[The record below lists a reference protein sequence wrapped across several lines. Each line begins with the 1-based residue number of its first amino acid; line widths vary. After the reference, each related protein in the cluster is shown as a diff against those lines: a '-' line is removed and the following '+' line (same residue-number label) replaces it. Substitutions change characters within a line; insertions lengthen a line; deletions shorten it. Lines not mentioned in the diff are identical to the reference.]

1 MSNQALR
8 AVIVKYSITNPKI
21 TNSVYRDNIT
31 PFSFLDFINYTQSD
45 YTPEEYS
52 SSYSSYL
59 QAWHSTQQGSEKEQT
74 EQFKE
79 YYRQFIKEIV
89 INYTTETEKRF
100 LEKINFNDP
109 TDLDVAIPFFANRLK
124 DIALFYKKKRDEGKY
139 VIDRNK
145 LKGSKT
151 GLEKAI
157 FDNIY
162 NFIFNTE
169 DSLDTSNPD
178 VITAIT
184 GLGIEIEEYVD
195 VYGDYFDI
203 PDGGESNNINEID
216 TKYWLDA
223 AGINAISGEQN
234 FLTNLRAFKINPPAI
249 TPQEFDAICNPD
261 NELVQV
267 DNQYKRGGLT
277 IAEFYA
283 LKRALIVKYIGT
295 DIYYIDTTFGSSNP
309 LSGRV
314 LTASNPTG
322 NALNLQGADTANV
335 ESNQTKLLRDVGLN
349 FKADNIGLFKLQA
362 ENFKYGIDMD
372 TLEPDQFY
380 IFPDPAKF
388 GNVSINPKAVYP
400 IYYKFDNRD
409 NTRNVSS
416 GIAAG
421 DPKITNK
428 VTTFE
433 SYTTRERNN
442 SQLAEQNDISYKLNF
457 TDLFNQGL
465 VDKYQTD
472 IFGNEYALFKD
483 EALAPINEDV
493 STKVKNLLLNGHTFF
508 DTFEGYN
515 FNYSLTGVSG
525 NTFKSGLTSITNG
538 FSDLL
543 GPLTLYMREFYPYQE
558 LIEDTRNIIPFW
570 RDGGAFTF
578 LDGGELPN
586 PLSGIGP
593 GYPASTNYYYTV
605 LAEGTFPEDV
615 SLTTE
620 QVSISNITTEA
631 DFLIITEN
639 SIPGFIQDVRYYLSA
654 GGAYTNYEGGYF
666 SDNIVLPNDFKYTDN
681 FRFIDVADPA
691 GSTVLSDLSSS
702 TVILTREEKKSLDG
716 MLYVKNGT
724 YSTSEPVS
732 AALKGIF
739 SKYSLAVQDQINH
752 ELIDFDIIQNTIFL
766 ETRSNLIIDKIIH
779 TGGKFIAPTTV
790 NTLFSVNSARGIETF
805 TNRFY
810 IEETG
815 KVYFARFKNGTGSN
829 CGKVADNFKSVYPE
843 IYEYSIVNNTSTKIY
858 PESATDASLSAFELN
873 IVNENIRNYAPESV
887 HTPKI
892 AYNSRNDLFKVTY
905 IVNDKNDFTHMVDV
919 SFRMVGNKLVVI
931 DSNRYETLNNIN
943 RTSTFGYQSTFCQ
956 ISATS
961 GNFTKDTD
969 SFTFTV

>member
-1 MSNQALR
+1 MANQSLR
-8 AVIVKYSITNPKI
+8 TVLVKYSITNPEI
-21 TNSVYRDNIT
+21 TNEDYRDTIT
-31 PFSFLDFINYTQSD
+31 PLSFLDFINNTQAD

-59 QAWHSTQQGSEKEQT
+59 QVWYSKQQGSEEEQKK
-74 EQFKE
+74 QFKD

-100 LEKINFNDP
+100 LEKINFNNP

-145 LKGSKT
+145 IKGSKT

-162 NFIFNTE
+162 NFAFNTE
-169 DSLDTSNPD
+169 DALDTSNPD
-178 VITAIT
+178 VITAVT
-184 GLGIEIEEYVD
+184 GLGVEIEEYVD
-195 VYGDYFDI
+195 VYGDYFDV
-203 PDGGESNNINEID
+203 PDSGESDNINNID

-234 FLTNLRAFKINPPAI
+234 FLTNLRTFKINPPAI
-249 TPQEFDAICNPD
+249 TPAEFDAICNPD
-261 NELVQV
+261 NALVEV

-283 LKRALIVKYIGT
+283 LKRALITKYIGT
-295 DIYYIDTTFGSSNP
+295 DIYYIDTTVTP
-309 LSGRV
+309 WDTGRL
-314 LTASNPTG
+314 LTADNPSS
-322 NALNLQGADTANV
+322 NALNLQSADTATV
-335 ESNQTKLLRDVGLN
+335 ESNQTKLLRDIGLN
-349 FKADNIGLFKLQA
+349 FKADDIGLFKLQA
-362 ENFKYGIDMD
+362 ENFNYRVNEDS
-372 TLEPDQFY
+372 LELNQFY
-380 IFPDPAKF
+380 IFPDPARF
-388 GNVSINPKAVYP
+388 GNVSTSPKAIYP
-400 IYYKFDNRD
+400 IYYQFDNRG

-433 SYTTRERNN
+433 SYTTKERNN

-483 EALAPINEDV
+483 EALAPINEEA
-493 STKVKNLLLNGHTFF
+493 STKVKNLLLNGHVFF

-525 NTFKSGLTSITNG
+525 NTFKSGLTSTTNG

-578 LDGGELPN
+578 LDGSKLPD

-605 LAEGTFPEDV
+605 LAEGTFPDAV

-620 QVSISNITTEA
+620 QVVLSDITTEA

-639 SIPGFIQDVRYYLSA
+639 SSLDFTQDIKYHLSA
-654 GGAYTNYEGGYF
+654 GNPYMTYNGGYF
-666 SDNIVLPNDFKYTDN
+666 TDEVVLPNDFNYTDN
-681 FRFIDVADPA
+681 FRFLDTADSN

-716 MLYVKNGT
+716 RLYVKNGT

-732 AALKGIF
+732 AALKGLF
-739 SKYSLAVQDQINH
+739 SKYSAAVQDQINYD
-752 ELIDFDIIQNTIFL
+752 LIDFDIIQNTIFL
-766 ETRSNLIIDKIIH
+766 ETRSNLIIDKIVH
-779 TGGKFIAPTTV
+779 ADGKFAVPTTV
-790 NTLFSVNSARGIETF
+790 NTLFSVNSAKSIETF

-810 IEETG
+810 VEETG
-815 KVYFARFKNGTGSN
+815 KVYFARFKNTDTCEGI
-829 CGKVADNFKSVYPE
+829 ADNFKAVYPE
-843 IYEYSIVNNTSTKIY
+843 IYEYSIANNTSTKVY
-858 PESATDASLSAFELN
+858 PESITDISLSAFKLN
-873 IVNENIRNYAPESV
+873 VVNENIRNYTPDSI

-919 SFRMVGNKLVVI
+919 SFKMSNNKLVVI
-931 DSNRYETLNNIN
+931 DSNRYETLNNIT
-943 RTSTFGYQSTFCQ
+943 RTSTFGPSSTFSQ

-969 SFTFTV
+969 NFTLTV

>member
-1 MSNQALR
+1 MANQSLR
-8 AVIVKYSITNPKI
+8 TVLVKYSITNPEI
-21 TNSVYRDNIT
+21 TNEDYRDTIT
-31 PFSFLDFINYTQSD
+31 PLSFLDFINNTQAD

-59 QAWHSTQQGSEKEQT
+59 QSWHSKQQGSVEEQK
-74 EQFKE
+74 EQFKD

-109 TDLDVAIPFFANRLK
+109 ADLDVAIPFFANRLK
-124 DIALFYKKKRDEGKY
+124 DIALFYKKKRDEGTY

-162 NFIFNTE
+162 NFAFNTE
-169 DSLDTSNPD
+169 DTLDTSNPD
-178 VITAIT
+178 VITAVT

-195 VYGDYFDI
+195 VYGDYFDV
-203 PDGGESNNINEID
+203 PDDGESDNINEID
-216 TKYWLDA
+216 TKYWLDS

-295 DIYYIDTTFGSSNP
+295 DIYYIDTSFESRPVT
-309 LSGRV
+309 GRM

-322 NALNLQGADTANV
+322 NALNLQGADTATV

-349 FKADNIGLFKLQA
+349 FKADDIGLFKLQS
-362 ENFKYGIDMD
+362 ENFTYGIDED
-372 TLEPDQFY
+372 SLEDNQFY

-388 GNVSINPKAVYP
+388 GNVSTNPKAVYP
-400 IYYKFDNRD
+400 IYYQFDNRG

-428 VTTFE
+428 VTAFE

-442 SQLAEQNDISYKLNF
+442 TQLAEQNDISYKLNF

-508 DTFEGYN
+508 DIFEGYN

-525 NTFKSGLTSITNG
+525 NTFKSGLTSTTNG

-578 LDGGELPN
+578 LDGSTLPN
-586 PLSGIGP
+586 PLSGLGP

-605 LAEGTFPEDV
+605 LAEGTFPDEV
-615 SLTTE
+615 TLTTE
-620 QVSISNITTEA
+620 QVTLSDITTEA

-639 SIPGFIQDVRYYLSA
+639 ITEDFTQDIRYYLSA
-654 GGAYTNYEGGYF
+654 GDPYTNYEGGYF
-666 SDNIVLPNDFKYTDN
+666 TDEVILPNDFNYTDN
-681 FRFIDVADPA
+681 FRFLDTADTA

-739 SKYSLAVQDQINH
+739 SKYSTAVQDQINH
-752 ELIDFDIIQNTIFL
+752 DLVDFDIIQNTIFL
-766 ETRSNLIIDKIIH
+766 ETKSNLIIDKIVH
-779 TGGKFIAPTTV
+779 TDGEFVAPTTV
-790 NTLFSVNSARGIETF
+790 NTFYSVNSAIGIETF

-815 KVYFARFKNGTGSN
+815 KVYFARFKNDDDCEG
-829 CGKVADNFKSVYPE
+829 VADNFKAVYPE
-843 IYEYSIVNNTSTKIY
+843 IYEYSIANNTSTKVY
-858 PESATDASLSAFELN
+858 PESITDASLSAFKLN
-873 IVNENIRNYAPESV
+873 VIDENVRNYAPDSV

-919 SFRMVGNKLVVI
+919 SFQMTDNKLVVI

-943 RTSTFGYQSTFCQ
+943 RTSTFGYESTFGQ
-956 ISATS
+956 ISATG

-969 SFTFTV
+969 SFTLTV

>member
-1 MSNQALR
+1 MANQSLR
-8 AVIVKYSITNPKI
+8 TVLVKYSITNPEI
-21 TNSVYRDNIT
+21 TNEDYRDTIT
-31 PFSFLDFINYTQSD
+31 PLSFLDFITNTQAD

-59 QAWHSTQQGSEKEQT
+59 QAWHSKQQGSVEEQNQ
-74 EQFKE
+74 QFKD

-109 TDLDVAIPFFANRLK
+109 ADLDVAIPFFANRLK

-162 NFIFNTE
+162 NFAFNTE
-169 DSLDTSNPD
+169 DALDTSNPD
-178 VITAIT
+178 VIAAVT

-195 VYGDYFDI
+195 VYGDYFDV
-203 PDGGESNNINEID
+203 PDDGESDNINEID

-234 FLTNLRAFKINPPAI
+234 FLTNLRTFKINPPAI

-295 DIYYIDTTFGSSNP
+295 DIYYIDTTVTP
-309 LSGRV
+309 LDTGRL

-322 NALNLQGADTANV
+322 NALNLQGADTATV

-349 FKADNIGLFKLQA
+349 FKADDIGLFKLQA
-362 ENFKYGIDMD
+362 ENFKYGVDVD
-372 TLEPDQFY
+372 NLESDQFY

-388 GNVSINPKAVYP
+388 GNVSTNPKANYP
-400 IYYKFDNRD
+400 LYYQFDNRG

-433 SYTTRERNN
+433 SYTTKERNN
-442 SQLAEQNDISYKLNF
+442 TQLAEQNDISYKLNF

-483 EALAPINEDV
+483 EALSPINEEA
-493 STKVKNLLLNGHTFF
+493 STKIKNLLLNGHVFF
-508 DTFEGYN
+508 DTVYGYN

-525 NTFKSGLTSITNG
+525 NTFKSGLTSTTNG
-538 FSDLL
+538 FSNLL

-578 LDGGELPN
+578 LDGSTLPD

-593 GYPASTNYYYTV
+593 GYPASSNYYYTV
-605 LAEGTFPEDV
+605 LAEGTFPEDIA
-615 SLTTE
+615 LTTE
-620 QVSISNITTEA
+620 QVVLSNITSEA

-639 SIPGFIQDVRYYLSA
+639 STPDFTQDINYYLSA
-654 GGAYTNYEGGYF
+654 GGSYTNYEGGYF
-666 SDNIVLPNDFKYTDN
+666 TDEVVLPNDFNYTDN
-681 FRFIDVADPA
+681 FRFLDTADPD

-702 TVILTREEKKSLDG
+702 SVILTREEKKSLDG

-732 AALKGIF
+732 AALKGLV
-739 SKYSLAVQDQINH
+739 SKYSAAVQNQINN
-752 ELIDFDIIQNTIFL
+752 ELVDFDIIQNTIFL
-766 ETRSNLIIDKIIH
+766 ETKSNLIIDKIIH
-779 TGGKFIAPTTV
+779 TDGKFIAPTTV
-790 NTLFSVNSARGIETF
+790 NTFFSVNSAKGIETF

-810 IEETG
+810 IEETD
-815 KVYFARFKNGTGSN
+815 KVYFARFKSIDTCEGI
-829 CGKVADNFKSVYPE
+829 ADNFKAVYPE
-843 IYEYSIVNNTSTKIY
+843 IYEYSIVNNTSTKVY
-858 PESATDASLSAFELN
+858 PDGITDVSLSAFKLN
-873 IVNENIRNYAPESV
+873 VVNENIRNYTPDSI

-919 SFRMVGNKLVVI
+919 SFKMTDNKLVVI
-931 DSNRYETLNNIN
+931 DSNRYETLNNIA
-943 RTSTFGYQSTFCQ
+943 RTSTFGPSSTFSQ

-969 SFTFTV
+969 NFTLTV